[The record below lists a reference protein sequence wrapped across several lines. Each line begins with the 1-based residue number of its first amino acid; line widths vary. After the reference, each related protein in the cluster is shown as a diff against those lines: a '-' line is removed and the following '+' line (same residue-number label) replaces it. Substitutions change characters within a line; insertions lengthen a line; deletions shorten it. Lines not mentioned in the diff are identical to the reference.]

1 MLVRKKKKWRQEKE
15 QEKAFEKL
23 KEVFITKPVLAT
35 PDLNKEMKVEADTSD
50 YATEGVLLTKCE
62 NGKWRLVAFIS
73 KSLNAT
79 EQNYEIYNKEM
90 LVVIQYLEAQRH
102 YLEEAK
108 IEFKI

>member
-50 YATEGVLLTKCE
+50 YATGGVLLTKCE

>member
-1 MLVRKKKKWRQEKE
+1 
-15 QEKAFEKL
+15 L

-50 YATEGVLLTKCE
+50 CATGGVLLTKCE
-62 NGKWRLVAFIS
+62 NGKWRLVTFIS

-90 LVVIQYLEAQRH
+90 LVVIQYLEA
-102 YLEEAK
+102 
-108 IEFKI
+108 

>member
-50 YATEGVLLTKCE
+50 CATGGVLLTKCE

>member
-50 YATEGVLLTKCE
+50 YATGGVLLTKCE

-90 LVVIQYLEAQRH
+90 LVVIQYLEAQKH